1 MIVVQYYQEIT
12 ILPNAELSVYDVWS
26 KVFSQVHIKLA
37 AAQNNEARGKI
48 GVSFPKYENNAEKV
62 WLGDTLR
69 IFAEN
74 IDELTLLEL
83 DNALRRYKDY
93 VKIKQPRM
101 IPKRTVS
108 GYAVYSRY
116 RFESSRSQKARRYA
130 KRHNISYDEAER
142 LFPNNARGK
151 QPPYIQLK
159 SSTNGNS
166 FRLYITKVLKDEEC
180 KNGFS
185 AYGLDNLSTVP
196 EF

>member
-1 MIVVQYYQEIT
+1 MQYYQEIT
-12 ILPNAELSVYDVWS
+12 ILPNAELSVYAVWS
-26 KVFSQVHIKLA
+26 KIFYQVHLKLA
-37 AAQNNEARGKI
+37 EAQNNEARGKI
-48 GVSFPKYENNAEKV
+48 GVSFPKYENNADKV
-62 WLGDTLR
+62 CLGDKLR
-69 IFAEN
+69 IFAESL
-74 IDELTLLEL
+74 DELA
-83 DNALRRYKDY
+83 ALRLVDALQRYKDY

-101 IPKRTVS
+101 IPKRIVS

-130 KRHNISYDEAER
+130 KRHNISYDEAEQ

-166 FRLYITKVLKDEEC
+166 FRLYITKALKDEEC

-185 AYGLDNLSTVP
+185 AYGLDSLSTVP

>member
-1 MIVVQYYQEIT
+1 MQYYQEIT
-12 ILPNAELSVYDVWS
+12 ILPNADLSVYAVWS
-26 KVFSQVHIKLA
+26 KVFYQVHLKLA
-37 AAQNNEARGKI
+37 ALQNNEARGSI
-48 GVSFPKYENNAEKV
+48 GVSFPKYENNLEKV
-62 WLGDTLR
+62 CLGNVLR

-83 DNALRRYKDY
+83 DNVLRRYKDY
-93 VKIKQPRM
+93 VKVKQPRM
-101 IPKRTVS
+101 IPQRTVS

-185 AYGLDNLSTVP
+185 AYGLDSLSTVP